1 MSTRG
6 ACAPQLN
13 KREIR
18 IDFFGY
24 FRFES
29 ILQSQDRSK
38 RDHRSVISAEPRLS
52 SLEFETCAF
61 ACLAQLPTQFF
72 VATHAAAYRDKI
84 DIMPFCRGD
93 GLANENIDN
102 RRLNRR
108 AKIIQ
113 QLVIP
118 SGCEGSLIL
127 PTVTLVN

>member
-1 MSTRG
+1 MQPPHRVHFGEGAKMSTRG
-6 ACAPQLN
+6 ACAPQSN

-29 ILQSQDRSK
+29 ILRSQDRSK

-84 DIMPFCRGD
+84 DIVLLRCRD
-93 GLANENIDN
+93 CFAYEDIDN
-102 RRLNRR
+102 CLLKLC
-108 AKIIQ
+108 AEATQ
-113 QLVIP
+113 
-118 SGCEGSLIL
+118 
-127 PTVTLVN
+127 